1 MNMSNR
7 LLHLCM
13 TIIPPDL
20 SIVPFYVRPNPD
32 LKSDVNDEKLV
43 KGLTA
48 LTFSPRGS
56 RHKLCHNAR
65 VPRTRAMPR
74 GHVLLADTIRTARM
88 ACSKSMSGKI
98 VDLRCKLNPTF
109 LGLRS

>member
-1 MNMSNR
+1 
-7 LLHLCM
+7 M

-20 SIVPFYVRPNPD
+20 STVLFYLRPNPD
-32 LKSDVNDEKLV
+32 LKSDVNDEQLV

-56 RHKLCHNAR
+56 RSKLVTNAR

-74 GHVLLADTIRTARM
+74 GKHVLLADTIRMARI

-109 LGLRS
+109 SGLRS